1 MDEKSLEA
9 ESGSGVYE
17 GTDLLKLRVD
27 KDLCRAFQR
36 SVWVIVNET
45 GRTQID
51 IMNEMVQDFL
61 VKHKC

>member
-1 MDEKSLEA
+1 MDEQLLE
-9 ESGSGVYE
+9 SKGGSGVYQ

-36 SVWVIVNET
+36 SVWVIINET

-51 IMNEMVQDFL
+51 IMNEMVRDFL
-61 VKHKC
+61 IKHKC